1 VQGLLTNGY
10 IIDLRRKNLGT
21 TTIDGIDFHVDYNW
35 QSVWGDWS
43 ASVAGT
49 DERQR
54 LNIPGPGAPLADLT
68 KTDPDLQFRASL
80 ELNRPLWSAGANLNY
95 VSPYNVTGTDVG
107 TYQVATYMT
116 TDVRVIFHIPEA
128 AGLFGKT
135 DLTVQA
141 NNVLDRNPPFLVNT
155 NGYTAAH
162 ANPIGRLV
170 SVSLSKQW

>member
-1 VQGLLTNGY
+1 MALNSDPFFPASIKSTGVKIQPA
-10 IIDLRRKNLGT
+10 DT
-21 TTIDGIDFHVDYNW
+21 TT
-35 QSVWGDWS
+35 
-43 ASVAGT
+43 
-49 DERQR
+49 
-54 LNIPGPGAPLADLT
+54 L
-68 KTDPDLQFRASL
+68 KT
-80 ELNRPLWSAGANLNY
+80 LWTAGANLNY
-95 VSPYNVTGTDVG
+95 VSPFNVTGTDVG